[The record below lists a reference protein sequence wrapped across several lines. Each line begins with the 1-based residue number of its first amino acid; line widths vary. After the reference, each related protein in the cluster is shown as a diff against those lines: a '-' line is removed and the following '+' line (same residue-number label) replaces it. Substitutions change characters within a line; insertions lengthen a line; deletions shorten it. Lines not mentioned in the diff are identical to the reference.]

1 MARETAARNS
11 GKLLLFAGGGRLRR
25 LRPAVLAAA
34 AAVENRVTMKRANKL
49 SAL

>member
-1 MARETAARNS
+1 MAHETAARNG

-25 LRPAVLAAA
+25 LRPVVQAA
-34 AAVENRVTMKRANKL
+34 ENRVAMKRANKL